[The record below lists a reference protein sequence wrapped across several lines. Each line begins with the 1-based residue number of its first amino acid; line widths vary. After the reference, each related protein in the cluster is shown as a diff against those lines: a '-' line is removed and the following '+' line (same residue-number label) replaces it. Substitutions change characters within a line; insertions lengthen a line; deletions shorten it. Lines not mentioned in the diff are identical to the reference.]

1 MFLCFGE
8 GLDVRAQT
16 SGKAFNEA
24 AERYSRQML
33 REGKNT
39 FRFDTFGSEDFWGGH
54 LKLHQAI
61 AGKKFGGVG
70 EGVSPKKALEL
81 GLKVDMDAVPKN
93 VAAAIKAGKVDL
105 NDPAN
110 TLLLLKVNAVVGVTG
125 VFEPD
130 GKRLKS
136 VGIQCALCHSTV
148 DDAFMPG
155 LVDGSMAGRT
165 VTSISVRLLLRL
177 PICRPSSK
185 CWIPTRPL

>member
-1 MFLCFGE
+1 MSAQPVGLLASVAMAVSVVLCFGE

-70 EGVSPKKALEL
+70 EGVSPKKRSSLASRSIWMLCRR
-81 GLKVDMDAVPKN
+81 
-93 VAAAIKAGKVDL
+93 
-105 NDPAN
+105 
-110 TLLLLKVNAVVGVTG
+110 TLQRQSRP
-125 VFEPD
+125 E
-130 GKRLKS
+130 RL
-136 VGIQCALCHSTV
+136 T
-148 DDAFMPG
+148 
-155 LVDGSMAGRT
+155 
-165 VTSISVRLLLRL
+165 
-177 PICRPSSK
+177 
-185 CWIPTRPL
+185 